1 MSAVIK
7 ARFSLILHDRP
18 CLNTIAICLE
28 MIVGRRREG
37 KFRVGRDELEGTSE
51 TDQYLHRR
59 KKGQTDHDTNFR
71 VVIEDHPSHFKVT
84 V

>member
-1 MSAVIK
+1 MLFRSYPVHAEVMSAVIK

-59 KKGQTDHDTNFR
+59 TKEGPNG
-71 VVIEDHPSHFKVT
+71 S
-84 V
+84 